1 MPASLCSHKIRGM
14 KVEKNLLTIN
24 KFSRP
29 GRKIDSVRGIVIHW
43 TGNAG
48 STPVQNRNYFESLKD
63 QAEPRKYASA
73 HYIVGVYGSVLQC
86 VPEDEVAYHAGSVFY
101 RDGIEKRLGGYPNS
115 HTIGIELCH
124 PEADGV
130 FTKETYDSAV
140 ELTAVLLKK
149 YALNPQKDI
158 YRHFDIT
165 GKICPK
171 HFVNNP
177 SAWKTFC
184 SDVEKYLIGIR

>member
-1 MPASLCSHKIRGM
+1 MIIKQ
-14 KVEKNLLTIN
+14 ELLSEN
-24 KFSRP
+24 NFSRP
-29 GRKIDSVRGIVIHW
+29 CRKLKKVRGIVIHW

-48 STPVQNRNYFESLKD
+48 STAIQNRNYFESLKD
-63 QAEPRKYASA
+63 QTDSRRFASA
-73 HYIVGVYGSVLQC
+73 HYIVDLDGSVIQC
-86 VPEDEVAYHAGSVFY
+86 VPENEVAYHAGSVFY
-101 RDGIEKRLGGYPNS
+101 SDGIEKRLGGYPNA

-124 PEADGV
+124 PNSDGV

-149 YALNPQKDI
+149 YELNPKKDI

-171 HFVNNP
+171 HFVENA
-177 SAWKTFC
+177 SAWKGFR
-184 SDVEKYLIGIR
+184 SDVEKYLIGIQ

>member
-1 MPASLCSHKIRGM
+1 M
-14 KVEKNLLTIN
+14 KVEKNLLTLN

-29 GRKIDSVRGIVIHW
+29 GRKIDSVCGIVIHW

-48 STPVQNRNYFESLKD
+48 SSAIQNRNYFESLKK

-73 HYIVGVYGSVLQC
+73 HYIVDLDGSVIQC
-86 VPEDEVAYHAGSVFY
+86 VPENEVAYHAGSVFY
-101 RDGIEKRLGGYPNS
+101 SDGIEERLGGYPNA

-124 PEADGV
+124 PDSSGV

-140 ELTAVLLKK
+140 ELTALLLKK

-171 HFVNNP
+171 HFVENA
-177 SAWKTFC
+177 SAWKGFRA
-184 SDVEKYLIGIR
+184 DVEKYLIGIL